1 MDFAA
6 QGLLDG
12 IEDDA
17 ARDERLA
24 LLEELHADGVSLAE
38 LRAAV
43 AEDRLVFL
51 RVERTL
57 GTGRYTPREVE
68 QLTGIDAEEALRYR
82 QALGLPRPGL
92 DERVL
97 TDRDVEALRLL
108 QGFRAAGL
116 PEEGLMEVTRVL
128 GESLSRLAATVRLFL
143 RDALL
148 SPDVGEHELSARYAA
163 VNEQLGPPMA
173 AMMQRI
179 FEMHL
184 QDQLRNDA
192 IGRSEI
198 AHGRIPGASEVTLAF
213 ADLVGF
219 TKLGE
224 QIPAEELG
232 AIARRLLELATE
244 TAHPPVRL
252 VKTIGDAVMLVSPD
266 AGALL
271 DVALELVRRAEEE
284 GEDFPRLRA
293 GLATGEALHRAGD
306 WYGSPVNLAS
316 RVTSI
321 ARPGSVV
328 VTQAT
333 RGAAEASA
341 DGDDPRWGW
350 SALPARRIKGVDGT
364 VPLYRVRPAE
374 RTEPAARISSR

>member
-6 QGLLDG
+6 EGLLDG
-12 IEDDA
+12 LE
-17 ARDERLA
+17 DERARTERAA
-24 LLEELHADGVSLAE
+24 LLEELLADGVPLEE
-38 LRAAV
+38 LKAAV

-57 GTGRYTPREVE
+57 GQARYTLREVAE
-68 QLTGIDAEEALRYR
+68 LTGIAPEDGLRFR
-82 QALGLPRPGL
+82 QALGLPRPDL

-97 TDRDVEALRLL
+97 TDRDVEAITQLKA
-108 QGFRAAGL
+108 FEAAGL
-116 PEEGLMEVTRVL
+116 PREGLIEMARVL
-128 GESLSRLAATVRLFL
+128 GESLSRVAAAVRMFV

-148 SPDVGEHELSARYAA
+148 APDVGEHELSARYAA
-163 VNEQLGPPMA
+163 INEELGPAMA
-173 AMMQRI
+173 ETMRRI

-192 IGRSEI
+192 IGRTEV
-198 AHGRIPGASEVTLAF
+198 AHGRIPGAVEVTVAF

-244 TAHPPVRL
+244 VAQPPVRL
-252 VKTIGDAVMLVSPD
+252 VKTIGDAAMLVSPD

-271 DVALELVRRAEEE
+271 DAMLALVQLAEAES
-284 GEDFPRLRA
+284 EDFPRLRA
-293 GLATGEALHRAGD
+293 GLATGAALHRAGD

-328 VTQAT
+328 ATQAT
-333 RGAAEASA
+333 REAATAAAEEA
-341 DGDDPRWGW
+341 GDDTRWRW
-350 SALPARRIKGVDGT
+350 SSLSPRRIKGVEGT
-364 VPLYRVRPAE
+364 VPLYRARLAGAE
-374 RTEPAARISSR
+374 AISPS

>member
-6 QGLLDG
+6 EGLLDG
-12 IEDDA
+12 LD
-17 ARDERLA
+17 DERARAERIA
-24 LLEELHADGVSLAE
+24 LLEELLADGVPLGE
-38 LRAAV
+38 LKEAV

-51 RVERTL
+51 RVERSL
-57 GTGRYTPREVE
+57 GEARYTLREVAE
-68 QLTGIDAEEALRYR
+68 LTGIEPEEGLRLR

-97 TDRDVEALRLL
+97 TERDVEALRAL

-116 PEEGLMEVTRVL
+116 PEEGLMEVARVL
-128 GESLSRLAATVRLFL
+128 GENLARIAATVRLFL

-163 VNEQLGPPMA
+163 VNERLRPQLNET
-173 AMMQRI
+173 MQRI
-179 FEMHL
+179 FDMHL
-184 QDQLRNDA
+184 QEQLRNDV
-192 IGRSEI
+192 IGRSEV
-198 AHGRIPGASEVTLAF
+198 AHGRIPGATEVTVAF

-224 QIPAEELG
+224 QIPPEELG

-244 TAHPPVRL
+244 AVQPPVRL
-252 VKTIGDAVMLVSPD
+252 IKTIGDAAMLVSPD

-271 DVALELVRRAEEE
+271 DTAIELVRLAEAE

-316 RVTSI
+316 RVSSI

-333 RGAAEASA
+333 RDAATEAAEAE
-341 DGDDPRWGW
+341 GDDTRWRW
-350 SALPARRIKGVDGT
+350 SSLPARRIKGVDGT
-364 VPLYRVRPAE
+364 VPLYRVRPALDTADV
-374 RTEPAARISSR
+374 RR